1 MALLSYLP
9 LKRGLRIPWLLV
21 HTVRIMGQLRRSR
34 GLIGYSLRAR
44 LAAKRFWTLSVWE
57 DEAALRGFV
66 HAEPHARTMAA
77 LAPHMGEARFFRW
90 TLKGSELPLSWED
103 ALKRSERAQHPHR
116 TLVLNFVCWKPGTL
130 RSAWIRVQMEASAD
144 DREANL

>member
-1 MALLSYLP
+1 MPTFPWRSFGRAEPQRQYVALLSYLP
-9 LKRGLRIPWLLV
+9 LKRGLRIPWFLV

-34 GLIGYSLRAR
+34 GLLGYSLHAR
-44 LAAKRFWTLSVWE
+44 LAAKHFWTLSVWE

-77 LAPHMGEARFFRW
+77 LAPHMGETRFVRW

-103 ALKRSERAQHPHR
+103 ALKR
-116 TLVLNFVCWKPGTL
+116 
-130 RSAWIRVQMEASAD
+130 
-144 DREANL
+144 